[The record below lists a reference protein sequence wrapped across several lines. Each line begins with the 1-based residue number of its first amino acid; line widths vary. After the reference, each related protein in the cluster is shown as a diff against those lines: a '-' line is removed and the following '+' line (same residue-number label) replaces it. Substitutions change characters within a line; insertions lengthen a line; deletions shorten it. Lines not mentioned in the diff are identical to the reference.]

1 MMMVDILDSIPEDPN
16 PLLYVNPSL
25 HSPGIFENIILSR
38 HIPSTLRFTSMK
50 PQFGVQ
56 YEYSVVCCDAR
67 AVKNTVQPV
76 I

>member
-38 HIPSTLRFTSMK
+38 HIPSMLRFNSMT

-56 YEYSVVCCDAR
+56 HEYSVV
-67 AVKNTVQPV
+67 VMLET
-76 I
+76 